1 MKYAKIRL
9 SKKSDKHILLNDI
22 IIGKVP
28 SSVIEKIQ
36 ELNKC
41 SITVVKNVQYDVG
54 AFLRTKVDGATIE
67 TIEQYDNDVHVTYF
81 KNNDHHTIVVPK
93 SLVNKKVYD
102 EVRISYREL
111 SYVDR
116 DLLKEIYT
124 SNELD
129 ELKDNEILLK
139 L

>member
-9 SKKSDKHILLNDI
+9 SKKSDKHIILND

-28 SSVIEKIQ
+28 SSVIENIQ

-41 SITVVKNVQYDVG
+41 SISVVKNVQYDVG
-54 AFLRTKVDGATIE
+54 DFLRTKVDGATIE
-67 TIEQYDNDVHVTYF
+67 TIEQYDNDIHVTYF

-102 EVRISYREL
+102 EVRISYKEL

-116 DLLKEIYT
+116 DLLKAIYT

>member
-9 SKKSDKHILLNDI
+9 SKKSDKHIILND

-41 SITVVKNVQYDVG
+41 SISVVKNVQYDVG
-54 AFLRTKVDGATIE
+54 DFLRTKVDGATIE
-67 TIEQYDNDVHVTYF
+67 TIEQYDNDINVTYF

-102 EVRISYREL
+102 EVRISYKEL

-116 DLLKEIYT
+116 DLLKAIYT